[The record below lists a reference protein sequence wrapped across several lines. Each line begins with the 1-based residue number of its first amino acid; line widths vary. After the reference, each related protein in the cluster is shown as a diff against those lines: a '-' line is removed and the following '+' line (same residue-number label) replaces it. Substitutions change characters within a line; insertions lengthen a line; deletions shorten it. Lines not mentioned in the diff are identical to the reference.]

1 MPIMDGFQSTQK
13 IRSLISNFDGFEQPK
28 IVALTAYTTEE
39 FELKCLRSG
48 MDGFLSKPI
57 VSEKLKKFILE
68 MKLLNE

>member
-1 MPIMDGFQSTQK
+1 
-13 IRSLISNFDGFEQPK
+13 
-28 IVALTAYTTEE
+28 
-39 FELKCLRSG
+39 